1 MCSEREELERG
12 VNKMHIII
20 GASLSCCGG
29 DSVYFILGVLILD
42 LDG

>member
-20 GASLSCCGG
+20 GASLSCGG
-29 DSVYFILGVLILD
+29 DSVNFILGVLILD